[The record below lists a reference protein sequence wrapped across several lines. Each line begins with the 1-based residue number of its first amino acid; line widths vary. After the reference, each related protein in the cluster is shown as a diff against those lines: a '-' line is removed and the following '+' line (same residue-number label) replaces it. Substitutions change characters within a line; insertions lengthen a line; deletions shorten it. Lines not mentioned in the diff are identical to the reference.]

1 MWCFC
6 SHRHH
11 ILHDQE
17 VDKRFCIPMNHLW
30 PNQALYTVCNSS
42 LSEYGVLGK
51 NHLCSICIWLSISVH
66 KKKKKNSKVFL
77 VFDICKIT
85 SRNDQPVQNK
95 LLPIFGSISICKIHT
110 KKLLYSNIFMSKY
123 SDTCS
128 CCLGF
133 ELGFAMASPNAL
145 VCWEAQ
151 FGDFQNTAQCIIDQF
166 ISAGQ
171 AKWVRHNGI
180 VLLLPHGMEGMV
192 SLLMAFYIYTTG
204 QKFGLIMIV
213 SMFFKEVVFL
223 CSSLI
228 LNKAAFIWI
237 KIQ

>member
-1 MWCFC
+1 
-6 SHRHH
+6 
-11 ILHDQE
+11 
-17 VDKRFCIPMNHLW
+17 
-30 PNQALYTVCNSS
+30 
-42 LSEYGVLGK
+42 
-51 NHLCSICIWLSISVH
+51 
-66 KKKKKNSKVFL
+66 
-77 VFDICKIT
+77 
-85 SRNDQPVQNK
+85 
-95 LLPIFGSISICKIHT
+95 
-110 KKLLYSNIFMSKY
+110 MSKY

-166 ISAGQ
+166 ISPGQ

-213 SMFFKEVVFL
+213 SMFWKEVFFL
-223 CSSLI
+223 CFSLM
-228 LNKAAFIWI
+228 LSNAAFIP
-237 KIQ
+237 